1 MPDPGSESQGRS
13 SARVKERAEV
23 GPREGQGFRQAV
35 PGGVLLGPSAA
46 CAVEMPERG
55 SEGRGSTS
63 GGCGEGSG
71 GLGALGTLV
80 NTQWCLS
87 LCPMNGCSGP
97 VPPPL
102 LGLSSGSHWSSPLP
116 VDGATIGPY
125 CTLK

>member
-35 PGGVLLGPSAA
+35 PGGVLLRLSAA

-63 GGCGEGSG
+63 GGYGEGSG

-80 NTQWCLS
+80 NTQW
-87 LCPMNGCSGP
+87 
-97 VPPPL
+97 V
-102 LGLSSGSHWSSPLP
+102 
-116 VDGATIGPY
+116 
-125 CTLK
+125 